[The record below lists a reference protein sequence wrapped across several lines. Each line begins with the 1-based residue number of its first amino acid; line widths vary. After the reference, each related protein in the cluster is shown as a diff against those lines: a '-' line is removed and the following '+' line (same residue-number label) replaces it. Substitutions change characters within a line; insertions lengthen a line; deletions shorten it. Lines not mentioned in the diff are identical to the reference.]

1 MGYGINKVEDFVRL
15 AQPLKQKGCKIA
27 DLVPLFRRLWMS
39 PDLVGADWTEE
50 MVSLHDKY
58 MAYTE
63 QRRWLYKALDPGF
76 VFIENPPANDTL
88 TQWLNAIPTQAKAGG
103 GVIPSTRP
111 LGLLAA
117 PVRVGN
123 FRNLVRIHDIHEAR
137 QTITSLRQSAVAA
150 GHPNMQLYGV
160 SVALGATTRFSLER
174 V

>member
-88 TQWLNAIPTQAKAGG
+88 TQWLNAIPTQANAGG
-103 GVIPSTRP
+103 GVIP
-111 LGLLAA
+111 GIC
-117 PVRVGN
+117 VGN